1 MSTHPGLQVQQLSAS
16 RDKRFLFKNL
26 SFDLLPGAFLFI
38 EGPNGSGKSTLLR
51 LLAGLTTP
59 VSGSIRWQGKPIGP
73 DYFNDMH
80 FLGHNNGLKLE
91 LTIGENLALAG
102 SLALQREPV
111 STVGLRELGM
121 MSEIDTPINHLSAG
135 QRRRAAL
142 ARVFSISRP
151 LWLLDEPLT
160 ALDANT
166 IATFL
171 MLLKNHLRTGGIAV
185 LSSHQ
190 PIILPGIVAQ
200 IVRLPLC

>member
-1 MSTHPGLQVQQLSAS
+1 MEMLGLKVKQLSAS
-16 RDKRFLFKNL
+16 RDKRFLFQNL
-26 SFDLLPGAFLFI
+26 SFELKPGALLLI

-51 LLAGLTTP
+51 ILAGLITP
-59 VSGSIRWQGKPIGP
+59 ESGSIAWQGKSLSP
-73 DYFNDMH
+73 DYFSHMH
-80 FLGHNNGLKLE
+80 FLGHSNGLKLE
-91 LTIGENLALAG
+91 LTVGENLQLAN
-102 SLALQREPV
+102 SLALKTEPV

-135 QRRRAAL
+135 QKRRVAL
-142 ARVFSISRP
+142 ARVFSIAKP

-166 IATFL
+166 IASVL
-171 MLLKNHLRTGGIAV
+171 MLLKNHLRSGGIAV

-190 PIILPGIVAQ
+190 SIILPGIVAQ